1 MKLTDGEP
9 IMKSNLE
16 SLCVFIGFFLI
27 LALVYLFVWYECNAD
42 DLKKDANRE
51 VFDTFVS

>member
-16 SLCVFIGFFLI
+16 SFCVFIGFFLI
-27 LALVYLFVWYECNAD
+27 LVLVYLFVWYECNSD
-42 DLKKDANRE
+42 DLKKDENRE